1 MNRILEKIRKQRGW
15 AYRDKWKFCG
25 SKHPWI
31 TITGSNRIAL
41 VTNVENAVSIPVMTV
56 HYQIYEVK
64 LQEYFQ
70 ELSNVRERHVPRV
83 NTILFQL
90 KPSALISTRRFH
102 VIGKPGEVL
111 YFVNSTCR
119 LCRADCIAYDGFDLY
134 HKLFE
139 VHLEAQDTVDLHH
152 FSRYFR
158 AYIILHF
165 KDMDL
170 SVQQKWLL
178 GITRR
183 LIDMINITE
192 AYQVQLDN
200 RGLNQIV
207 NYVLFV
213 NFTDGKF
220 PRLSIRSQVSN
231 GFNEKDCAYGGVI
244 IAQSVNGSMLTN
256 DTYGPYC
263 SRLLVFQ
270 PFLSESD
277 FSELVFSSD
286 PFMLIVYAFGPLYEL
301 KVDINVTTTVC
312 EGIIN
317 PLTLCMRN
325 DTNSQIPQG
334 VNIVKSNYRYS
345 CHGISTSE
353 HYGGMYFKI
362 LMTNLQVCI
371 VIQQIPSA
379 LSDLNYII
387 RLKMFSDT
395 TIWISTPAFTE
406 VTMQR
411 THWGQV
417 SIHASSTDIIRS
429 TANGPITY
437 QDTPAT
443 TIQYLTRFAFHKL
456 MYSVQLTH
464 KKVIQRC
471 ASYNESSHAV
481 WETVFTRPRHFL
493 ALNSA
498 CGIGR
503 YIKNYIYIF
512 AFSNIY
518 TRVRFLSGK
527 FIEYVSVTTTLKF
540 GCNSTN
546 QTNTITI
553 TIVRMYTNT
562 IQISEREFNLTLYS
576 MLWALIIEK
585 NDPCSVI
592 VVKFSCTYIDS
603 LPTTKQHIEV
613 CVIVTQT
620 VLV

>member
-1 MNRILEKIRKQRGW
+1 MEKIRKQRGW

-31 TITGSNRIAL
+31 TITGSNKIAL
-41 VTNVENAVSIPVMTV
+41 MTDVENAVSIPVMTV

-70 ELSNVRERHVPRV
+70 ELSNVRECHVPRV

-102 VIGKPGEVL
+102 VIGKPGEFL
-111 YFVNSTCR
+111 HFVNSTCR
-119 LCRADCIAYDGFDLY
+119 RCRADCIAYDGFYLY

-152 FSRYFR
+152 SSRYFR

-178 GITRR
+178 GISRR

-192 AYQVQLDN
+192 PYQVQLDN
-200 RGLNQIV
+200 RDLDQIV

-213 NFTDGKF
+213 NFTDSKF
-220 PRLSIRSQVSN
+220 PQLSIRSQVSK
-231 GFNEKDCAYGGVI
+231 GYIEEDCAYGGII

-263 SRLLVFQ
+263 SSLLVFQ
-270 PFLSESD
+270 PFLSESH
-277 FSELVFSSD
+277 FNELVFSSD

-301 KVDINVTTTVC
+301 KVDINVTTSKC

-325 DTNSQIPQG
+325 DTNSQIPRF
-334 VNIVKSNYRYS
+334 VYIEKSNYKYS

-353 HYGGMYFKI
+353 HYGGMYLSI
-362 LMTNLQVCI
+362 LMIDLQACI

-379 LSDLNYII
+379 SSGLNYFIQ
-387 RLKMFSDT
+387 LKMFSDT
-395 TIWISTPAFTE
+395 KIRISTPAFSE
-406 VTMQR
+406 VTMR
-411 THWGQV
+411 KTHWGQV
-417 SIHASSTDIIRS
+417 SIHASSSDIIRS

-437 QDTPAT
+437 QDSPAT

-456 MYSVQLTH
+456 MYYVQLTR

-471 ASYNESSHAV
+471 ALYNESSHAV
-481 WETVFTRPRHFL
+481 LETVFTRPLHLL
-493 ALNSA
+493 ALSKA

-512 AFSNIY
+512 AVSNIY
-518 TRVRFLSGK
+518 PRVRFLSGK
-527 FIEYVSVTTTLKF
+527 FIEYVSVTTTLKL

-562 IQISEREFNLTLYS
+562 IQISERIFNIILLS
-576 MLWALIIEK
+576 LLWALIIEK
-585 NDPCSVI
+585 NDY
-592 VVKFSCTYIDS
+592 FR
-603 LPTTKQHIEV
+603 
-613 CVIVTQT
+613 
-620 VLV
+620 